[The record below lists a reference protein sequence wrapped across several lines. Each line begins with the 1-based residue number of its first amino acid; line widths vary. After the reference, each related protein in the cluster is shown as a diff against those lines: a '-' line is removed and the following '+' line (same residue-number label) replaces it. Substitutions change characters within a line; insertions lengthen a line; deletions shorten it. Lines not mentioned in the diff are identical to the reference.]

1 MSTTPEEPVTT
12 PGSALPDGMT
22 HQIFDRPPLAE
33 RLWLLRALRGET
45 IGGVLLLAAAIIAIA
60 WANSPWGDA
69 YFELGAITVGPEALG
84 LNLTLATW
92 AADGLLAVFFF
103 VAGLELKHELTHGTL
118 SKPAQAAV
126 PIAAAIGGMVIPAV
140 IFVAIVS
147 TSGQSDGLRGWAIPM
162 ATDIAFALAVL
173 AVVGRMLPVAL
184 RAFLLTLAVV
194 DDLGAITIIAIFY
207 SKGFSLLYFGIAI
220 ALLVVYWLL
229 QRGRVRSPL
238 IYIPLAL
245 VIWWATHESGI
256 HATVAGVA
264 MALLTRSSTDPGEA
278 ESPVDRL
285 QRMLLPLSAGLCV
298 PLFAFFAAGV
308 DLRSTGIIDAVSNP
322 VAIGIMA
329 GLVVGKPIGVVTTAW
344 FMARFTRARLNPAIG
359 WRDVLAVGMLAG
371 IGFTV
376 ALLITELAYSTNE
389 GLLDSAKVAVFT
401 ASVISAL
408 LAAIM
413 LLTRNRH
420 YRREAAVEE
429 ADVDGDGIP
438 DVYQTGEAGEP
449 GASSRPTH

>member
-1 MSTTPEEPVTT
+1 MTTPA
-12 PGSALPDGMT
+12 GSPLPDGMA
-22 HQIFDRPPLAE
+22 HQIFDRPTLGE
-33 RLWLLRALRGET
+33 RIWLLRALRGET
-45 IGGVLLLAAAIIAIA
+45 IGGVLLLIAAVIAIA

-69 YFELGAITVGPEALG
+69 YFALGAITVGPEALG
-84 LNLTLATW
+84 LNLSLATW
-92 AADGLLAVFFF
+92 AADGMLAVFFF

-118 SKPAQAAV
+118 SKPSQAAV
-126 PIAAAIGGMVIPAV
+126 PIAAALGGMAVPAI
-140 IFVAIVS
+140 IFVVIVA
-147 TSGQSDGLRGWAIPM
+147 TSGEDGGLRGWAVPM

-194 DDLGAITIIAIFY
+194 DDLGAITVIAIFY
-207 SKGFSLLYFGIAI
+207 SKGFSIAYFLLAVV
-220 ALLVVYWLL
+220 LLGAYWLL
-229 QRGRVRSPL
+229 QRRRVRSPF
-238 IYIPLAL
+238 IYVPLVL
-245 VIWWATHESGI
+245 VIWWAMHESGV

-264 MALLTRSSTDPGEA
+264 LALLTRSSTDPGET

-308 DLRSTGIIDAVSNP
+308 DLRSTGLIEPLSNP

-329 GLVVGKPIGVVTTAW
+329 GLILGKPLGIVSTAW
-344 FMARFTRARLNPAIG
+344 LMARFTRARLNPAIG
-359 WRDVLAVGMLAG
+359 WQDVLAVGVLAG

-389 GLLDSAKVAVFT
+389 GLLDSAKVAVFS
-401 ASVISAL
+401 ASVIAALVASVLL
-408 LAAIM
+408 LA
-413 LLTRNRH
+413 RNRH
-420 YRREAAVEE
+420 YRSAAAIEE

-438 DVYQTGEAGEP
+438 DVYQGAPDGEAGTP
-449 GASSRPTH
+449 PQATH

>member
-1 MSTTPEEPVTT
+1 MTPPD
-12 PGSALPDGMT
+12 SAVPDGTT
-22 HQIFDRPPLAE
+22 HQIFDRPSLAE
-33 RLWLLRALRGET
+33 RIWLLRALRGET
-45 IGGVLLLAAAIIAIA
+45 IGGVLLLIAALIAII
-60 WANSPWGDA
+60 WANSPWGDS

-84 LNLTLATW
+84 LNLSLATW

-126 PIAAAIGGMVIPAV
+126 PVAAAIGGMIVPAL

-147 TSGQSDGLRGWAIPM
+147 ASGEPGGLRGWAVPM

-194 DDLGAITIIAIFY
+194 DDLGAITVVAIFY
-207 SKGFSLLYFGIAI
+207 SKGFSFLFFLLAI
-220 ALLVVYWLL
+220 VLLGVYWLL
-229 QRGRVRSPL
+229 QRRRVRSPL

-308 DLRSTGIIDAVSNP
+308 DLRSTGLIEPLSNP
-322 VAIGIMA
+322 VAIGVLL
-329 GLVVGKPIGVVTTAW
+329 GLVIGKPLGVIATAW
-344 FMARFTRARLNPAIG
+344 LTARFTRARLSPAIG
-359 WRDVLAVGMLAG
+359 WQDVLAVGMLAG

-376 ALLITELAYSTNE
+376 ALLITELAYTADA
-389 GLLDSAKVAVFT
+389 GLLDSAKVAVFSASVVSALI
-401 ASVISAL
+401 ASVIL
-408 LAAIM
+408 LS
-413 LLTRNRH
+413 RNRH
-420 YRREAAVEE
+420 YRSQARVEE
-429 ADVDGDGIP
+429 ADLDGDGIP
-438 DVYQTGEAGEP
+438 DVYQTGPDGE
-449 GASSRPTH
+449 GATPPRPTH